1 VDAYELLARKRAGL
15 RLDEADLRSVVDGAS
30 SGSWSDAQLAAFL
43 MAAAI
48 HGLDG
53 DETQW
58 LTRAMLES
66 GDQWRLA
73 DEVPAL
79 GDKHST
85 GGVGDT
91 VSLILAP
98 LLASCGQPVVMLT
111 GRALGHTGGTADKL
125 ETIPGI
131 DLAIDRERCMRLLDE
146 TGMAIGIATD
156 AIAPADRRL
165 YGLRDKTATVDSLP
179 LITASILSKKL
190 ATGAGAI
197 VFDVKT
203 GDGAF
208 MRDQRDAAELAAL
221 LVDTCSRM
229 GQRASALITDM
240 SQPLGRWVGHTV
252 EIGETVDCL
261 EGRGSEDLMELVM
274 ALSIELSRLA
284 GTALTRDDLGAAIR
298 SGAARAKL
306 DQWVEAQGGDSTRLE
321 AVGRRRAPEAA
332 PLEAQRS
339 GVLAAVAT
347 RRLGLLLGEAG
358 AAARGGGAIDTE
370 VALEYR
376 SRIGRSVAAGD
387 ELARVYLRRP
397 DEALCGRLAACF
409 DVAEAAVPPA
419 TVVDRITPSV

>member
-1 VDAYELLARKRAGL
+1 
-15 RLDEADLRSVVDGAS
+15 
-30 SGSWSDAQLAAFL
+30 
-43 MAAAI
+43 
-48 HGLDG
+48 
-53 DETQW
+53 
-58 LTRAMLES
+58 
-66 GDQWRLA
+66 
-73 DEVPAL
+73 
-79 GDKHST
+79 
-85 GGVGDT
+85 
-91 VSLILAP
+91 
-98 LLASCGQPVVMLT
+98 MLT

-125 ETIPGI
+125 ETIPGT

>member
-1 VDAYELLARKRAGL
+1 
-15 RLDEADLRSVVDGAS
+15 
-30 SGSWSDAQLAAFL
+30 
-43 MAAAI
+43 
-48 HGLDG
+48 
-53 DETQW
+53 
-58 LTRAMLES
+58 
-66 GDQWRLA
+66 
-73 DEVPAL
+73 
-79 GDKHST
+79 
-85 GGVGDT
+85 
-91 VSLILAP
+91 
-98 LLASCGQPVVMLT
+98 
-111 GRALGHTGGTADKL
+111 
-125 ETIPGI
+125 
-131 DLAIDRERCMRLLDE
+131 
-146 TGMAIGIATD
+146 
-156 AIAPADRRL
+156 
-165 YGLRDKTATVDSLP
+165 VDSLP